1 MLPAPARSAR
11 LLRSSSSRASSKLLR
26 AANRQSRRSHLRRCK
41 TPRPPSS
48 IDVVPSRA
56 VRAARRASSRAAR
69 LLSRGHDV
77 GIPSAP
83 AALVCVG
90 ARTSHLCY
98 NGRSWFIG
106 RDYGTTFCR
115 PCSCRCRNQRLHLES
130 SNLLDLLRWYTTTW
144 LMIYDLGADLST
156 TPYSAPDPYT
166 QSAVQLEW
174 DERLDADVH
183 QRSSQPGQVAESED
197 GAIGAPC

>member
-1 MLPAPARSAR
+1 MGAPYRRRFGPFPPKSKCGFCSARSAAGGWLACCPPPARSAR

-77 GIPSAP
+77 GIPSTP

-98 NGRSWFIG
+98 NGRRWFIG
-106 RDYGTTFCR
+106 RDYGAAFCR

-130 SNLLDLLRWYTTTW
+130 SNLLDLLRSYTTT
-144 LMIYDLGADLST
+144 
-156 TPYSAPDPYT
+156 
-166 QSAVQLEW
+166 
-174 DERLDADVH
+174 
-183 QRSSQPGQVAESED
+183 
-197 GAIGAPC
+197 